1 MYYMICNTADI
12 TTESGLPETTRISVD
27 GTQAVLDD
35 TQFAQLGMDEIECQM
50 LSQKKAMALMET
62 AEWKVTA
69 TEGE

>member
-1 MYYMICNTADI
+1 MYYMIVNTADI
-12 TTESGLPETTRISVD
+12 PGLSGTTRVSVD
-27 GTQAVLDD
+27 STQAVLDD
-35 TQFAQLGMDEIECQM
+35 VQFASLGVDDIECTM

>member
-1 MYYMICNTADI
+1 MYYMIVNTSDI
-12 TTESGLPETTRISVD
+12 PELSETTRNSVD
-27 GTQAVLDD
+27 GTQTVLDD
-35 TQFAQLGMDEIECQM
+35 VQFAILCMDEIECQI